1 MMPEA
6 PWIPLHT
13 FKNRDTIAAMLKLK
27 PLVLSPLL
35 SLCLAVT
42 AAFAG
47 PVDKVVQTTA
57 PAPFDPLQHW
67 EIDFESGGLWSV
79 GHNASPLDYVLLP
92 QMLTF
97 KSPEAFGWDVGG
109 GRLAMRHRISLL
121 LEPIVEGPEDYYFGI
136 AGSGILEW
144 WNAPRDFSLFF
155 AAGGGVGWMDSKGY
169 EVEGAQGQDLNFN
182 WFLYSG
188 ARFMVAERCSVALG
202 VYYQHVSN
210 LDQDDI
216 NPGIDALGPM
226 LSIGWHF

>member
-1 MMPEA
+1 M
-6 PWIPLHT
+6 
-13 FKNRDTIAAMLKLK
+13 LK
-27 PLVLSPLL
+27 PLVLSSLL
-35 SLCLAVT
+35 SLCFAVP

-57 PAPFDPLQHW
+57 PTPYDPLLNH
-67 EIDFESGGLWSV
+67 EIDFETGALWRV
-79 GHNASPLDYVLLP
+79 GNNGTPLDYTILP
-92 QMLTF
+92 HFITW
-97 KSPEAFGWDVGG
+97 KSPEVFGWNVGS
-109 GRLAMRHRISLL
+109 GRLGFRHRISLL
-121 LEPIVEGPEDYYFGI
+121 VEPIVEGPEDYYLGI
-136 AGSGILEW
+136 AGSGSLEW

-155 AAGGGVGWMDSKGY
+155 SAGGGVGWMDSKGY

-188 ARFMVAERCSVALG
+188 ARLMVAERCSVALG
-202 VYYQHVSN
+202 LYYQHVSN